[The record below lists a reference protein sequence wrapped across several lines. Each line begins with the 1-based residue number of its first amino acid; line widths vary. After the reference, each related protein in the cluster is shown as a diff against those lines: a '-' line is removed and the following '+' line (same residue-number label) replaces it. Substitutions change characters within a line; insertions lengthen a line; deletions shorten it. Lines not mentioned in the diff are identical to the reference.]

1 MFKDNDNLLKGLLFG
16 VFEIPLTE
24 LGSGANNIKEIR
36 MIPTEES
43 DIQSS
48 ILSASYPHSGSGLDA
63 LTDSFWFNAQEVE
76 LMLDQSAKTHPAI
89 SVYKPCIMTTIK
101 DWYNGYYIGRFRG

>member
-1 MFKDNDNLLKGLLFG
+1 MLPEAELLESIPDNVLVDSGFGAEQLLQMSIADRCRVKRLLFG

-63 LTDSFWFNAQEVE
+63 LTDSFWFNAQE
-76 LMLDQSAKTHPAI
+76 
-89 SVYKPCIMTTIK
+89 
-101 DWYNGYYIGRFRG
+101 